1 MRKTLKL
8 IPLALAL
15 VCSAV
20 SMPLQ
25 AAGDYASK
33 MKLRYTSQ
41 SGKTPS
47 EGAWMEYS
55 LPIGNG
61 QLGATFMGGVAT
73 EYLQFNEKTLWT
85 GASNDYDVKGNE
97 DNGAVTD
104 YGAYQNF
111 GVLTM
116 TNNGTTSSPSN
127 YVRELNLMNATGK
140 VEYTCSS
147 VAYTREF
154 IASYPDQVV
163 AVRLSA
169 GTAGKLSYTFSLAKG
184 AGLSSGTVSYAN
196 GGISL
201 SGSLESVNYASHF
214 KIVNSGG
221 TLTTNSSN
229 IKVSGADEILILL
242 AAGTSYTSTSTGWNS
257 NGTAANVLS
266 TMQSRTA
273 AAASKGWSQLYA
285 DHVADYQEYFNR
297 VKFDLNGSTE
307 YASSTTTQSLIDN
320 YAKGTSAND
329 LLLEQLY
336 FAYGRYLE
344 IASSRGVALPSNL
357 QGIWNHVAANA
368 DIWNCDIHFNINTQ
382 MNYWPAEA
390 TGLGDMHMPFLNYI
404 MNMSKSGPW
413 KLYASNE
420 ISNSKSSN
428 GAPVTG
434 ATPDGTEWTTFTE
447 NNIFGGVGWWA
458 HDNQEANAW
467 LSNHLWQHFEYSMDY
482 DFLVEALQTMV
493 SASKF
498 WFNRLYKDSDGKWVV
513 PDSYSPEQGS
523 HGVVAAY
530 TQQLVYELFCNT
542 TDAIAALE
550 AKGKALPSVCTSA
563 FREMLAQCM
572 ANMDKGLA
580 TESVSSTTLLKEWKN
595 VKQTSSDLTHRHMS
609 HLMCMY
615 PFSQV
620 SEYNTQYFTAAK
632 NSLSKR
638 GDSATG
644 WAMGWKINLWARAL
658 DGDHAHTILEN
669 ALVHSV
675 KKKYG
680 IFGDLKLTSS
690 MSSVKFPVS
699 STTILV

>member
-1 MRKTLKL
+1 MRKTLRL

-201 SGSLESVNYASHF
+201 SGSL
-214 KIVNSGG
+214 
-221 TLTTNSSN
+221 
-229 IKVSGADEILILL
+229 
-242 AAGTSYTSTSTGWNS
+242 
-257 NGTAANVLS
+257 
-266 TMQSRTA
+266 
-273 AAASKGWSQLYA
+273 
-285 DHVADYQEYFNR
+285 
-297 VKFDLNGSTE
+297 
-307 YASSTTTQSLIDN
+307 
-320 YAKGTSAND
+320 
-329 LLLEQLY
+329 
-336 FAYGRYLE
+336 
-344 IASSRGVALPSNL
+344 
-357 QGIWNHVAANA
+357 
-368 DIWNCDIHFNINTQ
+368 
-382 MNYWPAEA
+382 
-390 TGLGDMHMPFLNYI
+390 
-404 MNMSKSGPW
+404 
-413 KLYASNE
+413 
-420 ISNSKSSN
+420 
-428 GAPVTG
+428 
-434 ATPDGTEWTTFTE
+434 
-447 NNIFGGVGWWA
+447 
-458 HDNQEANAW
+458 
-467 LSNHLWQHFEYSMDY
+467 
-482 DFLVEALQTMV
+482 
-493 SASKF
+493 
-498 WFNRLYKDSDGKWVV
+498 
-513 PDSYSPEQGS
+513 
-523 HGVVAAY
+523 
-530 TQQLVYELFCNT
+530 
-542 TDAIAALE
+542 
-550 AKGKALPSVCTSA
+550 
-563 FREMLAQCM
+563 
-572 ANMDKGLA
+572 
-580 TESVSSTTLLKEWKN
+580 
-595 VKQTSSDLTHRHMS
+595 
-609 HLMCMY
+609 
-615 PFSQV
+615 
-620 SEYNTQYFTAAK
+620 
-632 NSLSKR
+632 KR
-638 GDSATG
+638 
-644 WAMGWKINLWARAL
+644 
-658 DGDHAHTILEN
+658 
-669 ALVHSV
+669 
-675 KKKYG
+675 
-680 IFGDLKLTSS
+680 
-690 MSSVKFPVS
+690 
-699 STTILV
+699 